1 MGLSFSFLLQ
11 KQEVIL
17 PFSLCPFFNIGL
29 DRNKLR
35 LFHFALNWG
44 SSVETK
50 LLMVSSAKHLAL
62 GLAGTFCSFPC
73 WCSLMTVRWSMTK
86 QVWKWKR
93 HIVSSLCC
101 VRGNRF
107 NTDSTSCSYISSWLT
122 YSRPRI
128 GFNLRFHNLPWGL
141 AFDYNEE
148 YPGEAERRLSL
159 VKSEMEEEGVD
170 AAVEAR

>member
-1 MGLSFSFLLQ
+1 
-11 KQEVIL
+11 
-17 PFSLCPFFNIGL
+17 
-29 DRNKLR
+29 
-35 LFHFALNWG
+35 
-44 SSVETK
+44 
-50 LLMVSSAKHLAL
+50 
-62 GLAGTFCSFPC
+62 
-73 WCSLMTVRWSMTK
+73 MTVSWSMTK
-86 QVWKWKR
+86 HVWKWR
-93 HIVSSLCC
+93 RYIVSSLCC

-107 NTDSTSCSYISSWLT
+107 NADSTSCSYISSWLT

-170 AAVEAR
+170 AAVEARWLRSRMNFPTSCLFREAFTHPFTRFHPWNTLRFHLHFANELEQFVTWMIH